1 MKNAAYT
8 VITLIGIMFLLIE
21 GQSLLIPFILALLF
35 WFIGYSLKKTLDKV
49 GFIRKKFP
57 SWLKNVLSAT
67 ITIGVLS
74 LGFNLILDN
83 IADLRASYPLYEANL
98 TAVIESLNNRFD
110 INLFEIA
117 KRQFGNLNFGEI
129 LADIF
134 SSITDLLGNTF
145 LIVIYLVFIVLEEAN
160 FTPKLR
166 KIFPNKNEYSKYM
179 TILQEIGNSIS
190 EYLRLKAF
198 VSLIT
203 GVLSFIVLSI
213 IGVEAPA
220 FWAFLIFLLNF
231 IPTIGSLVGTVFP
244 AIFSLLQFGEVLPFF
259 TVLAIVGVIQVIV
272 GNVLEPRLMGSSM
285 NISPLVTILA
295 LSLWG
300 FIWGIIGMIVSVPI
314 TVIMIIVFSK
324 FEKTK
329 SIAILLS
336 EKGEIKTA

>member
-1 MKNAAYT
+1 MKNAAYS

-35 WFIGYSLKKTLDKV
+35 WFIGHSLKKTLDKV
-49 GFIRKKFP
+49 GFIRRKFP
-57 SWLKNVLSAT
+57 SWLKNILSAT
-67 ITIGVLS
+67 ITIGVIS
-74 LGFNLILDN
+74 FGFNLILDN

-98 TAVIESLNNRFD
+98 TSVIESINERFD
-110 INLFEIA
+110 ISLLEIA

-129 LADIF
+129 LGDVF

-145 LIVIYLVFIVLEEAN
+145 LIVIYLLFIVLEEAN
-160 FTPKLR
+160 FTAKLE
-166 KIFPNKNEYSKYM
+166 KIFPKKEDYKSYM
-179 TILQEIGNSIS
+179 TILQEIGVSIS
-190 EYLRLKAF
+190 DYLRLKAF

-203 GVLSFIVLSI
+203 GVLSFIALYF

-220 FWAFLIFLLNF
+220 FWAFLIFILNF
-231 IPTIGSLVGTVFP
+231 IPTIGSLIGTVFP
-244 AIFSLLQFGEVLPFF
+244 AVFSLLQFGEVIPFF
-259 TVLAIVGVIQVIV
+259 TVLAIVGLIQVLV
-272 GNVLEPRLMGSSM
+272 GNVIEPRLMGSSM

-300 FIWGIIGMIVSVPI
+300 FIWGIIGMILSVPI
-314 TVIMIIVFSK
+314 TVIMIIVFSR

-336 EKGEIKTA
+336 EKGEI